1 MVKFLLI
8 IFFTSWFSC
17 LSCYPML
24 GSFNTLDLSIPG
36 NSQLTNGVIKFS
48 LNQFNQQNQK
58 NFTLMKVKSA
68 EFQVVAGINVRVSR
82 SSIYVF
88 NSFLIVIKFIGKS

>member
-1 MVKFLLI
+1 
-8 IFFTSWFSC
+8 
-17 LSCYPML
+17 ML